1 MLDLV
6 NIENI
11 LFLDIE
17 TVPIKLN
24 FAELDEKGK
33 ELWEKKSSF
42 FREESQTA
50 EQVYQRAGVFAEF
63 GKVIVVSCGFFT
75 ILKGHNRVFRVKSF
89 YGNNEKQLL
98 EDFTKMV
105 NRHSSFIF
113 CAHNGKEFDFPFLAR
128 RILINGITLP
138 RQLNI
143 HGKRPW
149 EIPHLDTM
157 ELWKFGDYKNF
168 TSLDS
173 LSYVF
178 GLPSSKDDID
188 GSMVSDLYYNGNQLE
203 RIVKYCE
210 KDMITVARIF
220 QFLRS
225 ELPLGEDEIEFV
237 K

>member
-17 TVPIKLN
+17 TVPIERQ
-24 FAELDEKGK
+24 FSDMDEKGK
-33 ELWEKKSSF
+33 DLWEKKSSF
-42 FREESQTA
+42 FRDENQMA
-50 EQVYQRAGVFAEF
+50 NDVYHRAGIFAEF

-89 YGNNEKQLL
+89 SGTDEKQILA
-98 EDFTKMV
+98 DFTKMV
-105 NRHSSFIF
+105 NRHSNFIF

-128 RILINGITLP
+128 RILINKIQLP

-168 TSLDS
+168 TSLNT
-173 LSYVF
+173 LAYIF

-188 GSMVSDLYYNGNQLE
+188 GSMVSKVFYEENQIE

-220 QFLRS
+220 QCLRN
-225 ELPLGEDEIEFV
+225 EMPLDDSEIEFV